1 MKQYHDYLKYI
12 LENGTKK
19 EDRTGTG
26 TTSIF
31 GYQMRFDLSK
41 GFPLVTTK
49 KLHFKSI
56 AIELLW
62 FLRGDTNTKFLND
75 NGVSIWD
82 KWADENGNLGKIYG
96 YQWTNWK
103 TKFGFSCN
111 QITELINNIKEKP
124 DSRRHIVTAW
134 NPAYLPDENF
144 TPQENVKEGLM
155 ALAPCHAFFQFYT
168 QELSLEERM
177 NIYFNLHPTWCIE
190 DFEHSFFDK
199 HNIPKRKLSCM
210 LTMRSADSFLGVP
223 YNIASYALLTEMIA
237 QQCDLV
243 PGELIWSGGDCHIYN
258 NHIEQVKLQLEREP
272 YELPRLNFKRKPES
286 IFGYKYED
294 FEIVDYKTHPHIK
307 GDVAI

>member
-12 LENGTKK
+12 LENGIKK

-26 TTSIF
+26 IISVF
-31 GYQMRFDLSK
+31 GYQMRFDLLK

-75 NGVSIWD
+75 NGVTIWD
-82 KWADENGNLGKIYG
+82 KWALKEDYIEKNEGSNILKARKGDLGKIYG

-134 NPAYLPDENF
+134 NPTYLPDEKL
-144 TPQENVKEGLM
+144 TPQQNIQKGKM
-155 ALAPCHAFFQFYT
+155 ALAPCHAFFQFYV
-168 QELSLEERM
+168 S
-177 NIYFNLHPTWCIE
+177 
-190 DFEHSFFDK
+190 DG
-199 HNIPKRKLSCM
+199 KLSCM
-210 LTMRSADSFLGVP
+210 LTQRSADSFLGVP

-237 QQCDLV
+237 HQCGLTV
-243 PGELIWSGGDCHIYN
+243 GELIWSGGDCHIYN
-258 NHIEQVKLQLEREP
+258 NHLEQVKLQLKREP
-272 YELPRLNFKRKPES
+272 YELPKLKFKRKPNS
-286 IFGYKYED
+286 IFDSKFED
-294 FEIVDYKTHPHIK
+294 FEIVDYKAHPHIK
-307 GDVAI
+307 GEVAI